1 MKRKFYTEDL
11 AYIHDAGFLGF
22 SRQAAP
28 HVLKRLERRCE
39 PGAKVVEI
47 GCGSGGLTKALT
59 KAGYRVLGVDVSSA
73 MIRLARR
80 KAPKAEYRLA
90 SCYRFTPPPCD
101 AIVGTGHCLNYMT
114 TDRKRH
120 VRAVTAF
127 LTRAGAALRPGGMLL
142 FDFQE
147 RCPNHSRV
155 RTFHTCGPD
164 WAVLVN
170 AVEKR
175 AVITRQITAIR
186 FVNGRCR
193 CSLECH
199 RQCRLSRRQI
209 GQALHAAGF
218 IVTFHDGY
226 GGMHL
231 PPGHAV
237 VEALKLSS

>member
-1 MKRKFYTEDL
+1 MKHKFYREDL

-22 SRQAAP
+22 SRRAAP

-39 PGAKVVEI
+39 PGATVVEI

-80 KAPKAEYRLA
+80 KAPKAKYQVT

-101 AIVGTGHCLNYMT
+101 AIVGTGHCLNYLS

-120 VRAVTAF
+120 VRAVAAF
-127 LTRAGAALRPGGMLL
+127 LKRAGAALRPGGMLL

-147 RCPNHSRV
+147 PWPDHPSV
-155 RTFHTCGPD
+155 RSFHACGAD

-170 AVEKR
+170 AVER
-175 AVITRQITAIR
+175 RGLITRQITAIR
-186 FVNGRCR
+186 FVAGRCR
-193 CSLECH
+193 CSQECH
-199 RQCRLSRRQI
+199 RQCRLSRRQLA
-209 GQALHAAGF
+209 QALRVAGF
-218 IVTFHDGY
+218 VVTFHDGY

-237 VEALKLSS
+237 VEALKTFP